1 MIVKVYYICFSIFF
15 KCDIY
20 QFLLIGDRNYRGL
33 RTTSPPQ
40 QTFSNNDSFNRV
52 NNQFNSISNSAQQQS
67 NIQMFGAN
75 NGFQMSSNQNR
86 RMM

>member
-1 MIVKVYYICFSIFF
+1 MIKFF
-15 KCDIY
+15 VSY
-20 QFLLIGDRNYRGL
+20 LTGDRNYRGL
-33 RTTSPPQ
+33 RTTSPQ
-40 QTFSNNDSFNRV
+40 QAYPNNDNFNRV
-52 NNQFNSISNSAQQQS
+52 NNQFNNMSNSAQQQS